1 MHLKNSIKSKQE
13 SRKQKN
19 DEKLHTHESFFS
31 SCKESLFSLGNY
43 VWNEKLS
50 SFIIP
55 SLIEKLSIVTLFEPD
70 NFSFNNLTK
79 DHPIQ

>member
-1 MHLKNSIKSKQE
+1 MLQSERSSMTCVVAWSRQTMRMKKEKRKIDCHVMHLKNSIKSKQE

-43 VWNEKLS
+43 V
-50 SFIIP
+50 
-55 SLIEKLSIVTLFEPD
+55 
-70 NFSFNNLTK
+70 
-79 DHPIQ
+79 